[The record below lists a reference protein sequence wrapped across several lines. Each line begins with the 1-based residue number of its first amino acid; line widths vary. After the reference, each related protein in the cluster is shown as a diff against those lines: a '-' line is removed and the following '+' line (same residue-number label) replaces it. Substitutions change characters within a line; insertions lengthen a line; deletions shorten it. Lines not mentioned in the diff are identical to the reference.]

1 MVKVSV
7 MGSTGVIGKN
17 VTFKLAKADTVS
29 EVVLFARPESI
40 DKAKGQSY
48 DMYDALAAE
57 DIDCLLTPSCNYEDL
72 AGSHIVL
79 ISAGAPRHEGMSR
92 RDLAFVNAK
101 IVSNYARQV
110 AKYAPDAV
118 ILVATNPV
126 DVMTTIALDAS
137 GFSRRKVIGVGNHL
151 DSLRLKTYFARRLNI
166 NSSEIHTR
174 VIGEHGDNMV
184 PLLSSTTIGGI
195 PLKYFIR
202 EVELDV
208 REIISTLR
216 NAGNTI
222 ISKKGATEYGP
233 AYAISNLITT
243 IITNTHKILTVSLY
257 LDGEIADVE
266 GVSLGVPAVMYKKGI
281 AMIVPI
287 HMNDYETN
295 KFQNAAAEIR
305 RLTEEVRQSLIENNE
320 EN

>member
-17 VTFKLAKADTVS
+17 VTFKLARADTIS
-29 EVVLFARPESI
+29 EVVLFSRPESI

-72 AGSHIVL
+72 ADSQIVL

-101 IVSNYARQV
+101 IVSNYA
-110 AKYAPDAV
+110 K
-118 ILVATNPV
+118 
-126 DVMTTIALDAS
+126 VMTTIALDAS
-137 GFSRRKVIGVGNHL
+137 GFDRDKVIGVGNHL
-151 DSLRLKTYFARRLNI
+151 DSLRLKNYFARRLNI

-202 EVELDV
+202 EVELDIK
-208 REIISTLR
+208 EIIQTLR

-233 AYAISNLITT
+233 AYAISNLIITL
-243 IITNTHKILTVSLY
+243 ITNSHKILTVSLY
-257 LDGEIADVE
+257 LDGEIAGVK
-266 GVSLGVPAVMYKKGI
+266 GVSLGVPSVLSKKGN

-287 HMNDYETN
+287 HMNDYETK
-295 KFQNAAAEIR
+295 KFQSAAEQIGK
-305 RLTEEVRQSLIENNE
+305 LTEEVRKSLKE
-320 EN
+320 E